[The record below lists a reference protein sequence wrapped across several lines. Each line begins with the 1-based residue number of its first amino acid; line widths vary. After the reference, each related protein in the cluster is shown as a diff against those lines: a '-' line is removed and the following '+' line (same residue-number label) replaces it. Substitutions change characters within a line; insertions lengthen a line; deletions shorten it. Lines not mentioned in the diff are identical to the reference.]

1 MILRLRPRTNFWQ
14 NYVLLHVFT
23 LILHFQQAMTRT
35 PPQNNPFGWIDG
47 PFTIRDLELA
57 IHSTKRKSSPGL
69 DRFDYGI
76 IRAFPSELVSMLL
89 NIYNSLYSLGLFP
102 ESWRSSLISFVPK
115 SDGKGIR
122 PIALLSCFLKVFEK
136 MLYKRLQWVVETRF
150 LLPDFQFGFRNS
162 RSCVDNLVVLTNRI
176 YSSFLNNAYTI
187 AVSLDI
193 AGAFDNVI
201 PSILIQELR
210 NEGVSPLFL

>member
-1 MILRLRPRTNFWQ
+1 MDDDSKIKAQ
-14 NYVLLHVFT
+14 DQLLAKLCSPSCLYFDSSLPASDDSNT
-23 LILHFQQAMTRT
+23 
-35 PPQNNPFGWIDG
+35 PQNNLLGWIDG
-47 PFTIRDLELA
+47 SFTIRDLELA

-76 IRAFPSELVSMLL
+76 IRALPSELVSMLL
-89 NIYNSLYSLGLFP
+89 NIYNGLYSLGLFP

-115 SDGKGIR
+115 SDCKGIR

-176 YSSFLNNAYTI
+176 YSSFLNNAYDSGFPRYCWHI
-187 AVSLDI
+187 RQRDS
-193 AGAFDNVI
+193 
-201 PSILIQELR
+201 
-210 NEGVSPLFL
+210 